1 MSASTAKEAL
11 LFTAQLLRELGV
23 HRIAVDVVAERVLTE
38 EELSHLSDEDLD
50 EISAAYGL
58 GEDDDATEE
67 LDRAHLVADVIRER
81 DLDPSDR
88 LQ

>member
-23 HRIAVDVVAERVLTE
+23 HRIAVDAVAERVLTE
-38 EELSHLSDEDLD
+38 EELSHLSEDDMD

-58 GEDDDATEE
+58 EDDDATEE
-67 LDRAHLVADVIRER
+67 LDRATVVADLIRER